1 MPYVKHCY
9 YGPYKIYSHLWPYW
23 LTTGDL
29 RSKID
34 IMRKVR
40 SMSAEV
46 QPNMYVCL
54 RLLGPFLMPFR
65 YRCMIAICYNEKK
78 KKLLTFCYLFIWF
91 SFKWHLS
98 VFFFPTPARHNDGW
112 RKNIEHVQMRKNC
125 LCWIVKQACF
135 QYLHKH

>member
-46 QPNMYVCL
+46 QPNMYVCVSDAIQVQVHDSY
-54 RLLGPFLMPFR
+54 LL
-65 YRCMIAICYNEKK
+65 
-78 KKLLTFCYLFIWF
+78 
-91 SFKWHLS
+91 
-98 VFFFPTPARHNDGW
+98 
-112 RKNIEHVQMRKNC
+112 
-125 LCWIVKQACF
+125 
-135 QYLHKH
+135 